1 MKRAAWSAR
10 LRFQARRRLLVNENA
25 DHLTFSCQ
33 ERSKKMMMVGQ
44 AKRICAA
51 VAMAV
56 AIGVYLWLHAATTK
70 SAEVA
75 VIPPDPGPQ
84 EVLQRYLEAL
94 YARDY
99 RDAYRLIAS
108 VDMELKNE
116 EEYLREN
123 ESFSGAAL
131 TLARTLAS
139 FIEYH
144 DVHTELQNERATVRF
159 TVKLPNANDPAIRAL
174 LFDFDAE
181 RLSGLTER
189 DLQRLGKE
197 LEGMWRRGDLPMI
210 DGQEAWELVKG
221 PEGWRVFLN
230 WAGAVRVQFEA
241 EVKDGLPW
249 KFWPVQE
256 AVLAKPG
263 ETLQAVYRAKNLS
276 DKPVTAKAMHID
288 GPKEIAD
295 TYLQII
301 QCFCFIQQTL
311 DPGEEK
317 EFPLVFRIHWDAP
330 DTVKALS
337 VRYEFYPI
345 ESFPRQGPTG

>member
-1 MKRAAWSAR
+1 MMRIS
-10 LRFQARRRLLVNENA
+10 QA
-25 DHLTFSCQ
+25 T
-33 ERSKKMMMVGQ
+33 
-44 AKRICAA
+44 RISAA

-56 AIGVYLWLHAATTK
+56 AVGVVLWLHTATTK

-75 VIPPDPGPQ
+75 VSPSDPGPHA
-84 EVLQRYLEAL
+84 VLQHYLAVL
-94 YARDY
+94 YAREY
-99 RDAYRLIAS
+99 KDAYRLIAR
-108 VDMELKNE
+108 VDVELKKE

-123 ESFSGAAL
+123 ESFSGAVL

-144 DVHTELQNERATVRF
+144 DVHTELQNGHATVRF
-159 TVKLPNANDPAIRAL
+159 TVKLPNANDPTIRDL

-181 RLSGLTER
+181 RLAGLTEG

-197 LEGMWRRGDLPMI
+197 LEGMGQRGDLPMI
-210 DGQEAWELVKG
+210 EGQEAWELVKE

-230 WAGAVRVQFEA
+230 WAGAVRVQFTAEA
-241 EVKDGLPW
+241 KDGLPW

-256 AVLAKPG
+256 VVLAKPG
-263 ETLQAVYRAKNLS
+263 KSLQAVYRAKNLS
-276 DKPVTAKAMHID
+276 DKPVTAKARHID

-301 QCFCFIQQTL
+301 QCFCFIQETL

-317 EFPLVFRIHWDAP
+317 EFPLVFRIRWDAP
-330 DTVKALS
+330 ETIKKLS

-345 ESFPRQGPTG
+345 ESFPGQGADE